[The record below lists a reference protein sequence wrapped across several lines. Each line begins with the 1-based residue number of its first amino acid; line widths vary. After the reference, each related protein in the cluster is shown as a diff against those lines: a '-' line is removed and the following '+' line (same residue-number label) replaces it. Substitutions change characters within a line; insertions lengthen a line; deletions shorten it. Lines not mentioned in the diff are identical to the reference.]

1 MRYENEEY
9 VYMVT
14 AYCGI
19 EMGFGVQV
27 DSFEI
32 VPEDRTVGC
41 YEQKEISYTILV
53 TLSHF
58 DDGKLQIDKKDRDLP
73 DYMTQSQLD
82 RFESKLIK
90 LHEEYLK
97 SEYSEGEL

>member
-1 MRYENEEY
+1 
-9 VYMVT
+9 MVDL
-14 AYCGI
+14 YSGI
-19 EMGFGVQV
+19 EMSFGVRV
-27 DSFEI
+27 DEFNI
-32 VPEDRTVGC
+32 IPEDISVGA